1 MKKGKTKIEMKSV
14 TKYFRNAILAST
26 QRTVDYKNISFDT
39 ISRQEIENGLIN
51 RKATGKIWKTKE
63 DERWERT
70 TKDVVIALKTIATEF
85 SDAGYIENNIEE
97 MTSILFLP
105 AVISKD
111 GILSKPDDKYP
122 WIPREF
128 LEPMVEP
135 QIAIGKAEIYDSF
148 FEETTDK
155 RNQIKLWNDYLN
167 YAKELYEKVTE
178 TKFTEEHIKK
188 SQIKLDGKYYI
199 FESEQVNSTAN
210 ILRLYNDLLQ
220 NGEPLLYQK
229 MTNGGIEPSRDIIDK
244 MEENKLKGYVGQ
256 MGGEYSLSESQRE
269 AVSCFQEIEEGE
281 VLAVNGPPGTGKT
294 TLLQSIVANMY
305 VKAALNN
312 DMAPIIVATS
322 TNNQAVTNIIDSFG
336 KISPIEISNLEC
348 RWIKGVNSF
357 AVYFPSASRMKEAES
372 KQYQYTSARG
382 GNFVDDIETDE
393 NREGS
398 KELFVKEFTE
408 YFGIEEN
415 SLVRCK
421 EKISNSLN
429 ELNEKR
435 IRCIDKL
442 TQAKNI
448 LGQLSAKEY
457 INNLNQK
464 LEKLDEEI
472 EKVENKERQIKADSE
487 RLIERRKE
495 WRKLYNL
502 LPWYVRLF
510 KFLPCFRRK
519 IFEWSF
525 ENIKEDELNLL
536 KRGMDIG
543 EIEDK
548 YYKLVEQNDILFK
561 QNKMEINNLIAK
573 KKERQQYKEEIISKL
588 FEIKDMMLSFLKY
601 KVSVDTDNF
610 IEEFTVEKVNDELD
624 KIRYV
629 EFWLAVHYYEALWL
643 IEDNPIS
650 EKENGTNYENV
661 INKRYHRIAM
671 LAPCMVMT
679 TFMLPKQFLA
689 YGGNEKSNYYMYNYV
704 DLLIV
709 DEAGQISP
717 EIGIPAFALAKK
729 AVVVG
734 DEKQIPPVWGIQKAL
749 DIAMAIDHDVISQK
763 EQFALLQQNGL
774 NCSESSVMKI
784 ASQSCPYEK
793 YGKGL
798 FLSEHRRCYDEIIQY
813 CNDLVYNGNLEPL
826 RGSENKSVLYD
837 WIPATG
843 HKQIEVPYS
852 QKIAGSRQ
860 NYTEATEIVDWIGNH
875 YELILHRYQDKNQI
889 DDEKMLIGIITPFKK
904 QSVLLKK
911 LLREKLPDISSNI
924 SVGTVHTFQGAE
936 RKIIIFSSVYG
947 NKDGCYFIDR
957 NKSLMNVAVSRAKDS
972 FLVFGDRG
980 CLGGNR
986 TSASGMLKKATYK
999 TVNEDIE

>member
-1 MKKGKTKIEMKSV
+1 MKSV
-14 TKYFRNAILAST
+14 TKYFRNAILASAQGT
-26 QRTVDYKNISFDT
+26 IEYKNISFDT
-39 ISRQEIENGLIN
+39 ISSQEIEQGLIN
-51 RKATGKIWKTKE
+51 RKTTRRIWKNKE

-105 AVISKD
+105 AIISED

-128 LEPMVEP
+128 LEPMIEP
-135 QIAIGKAEIYDSF
+135 QIAIGKAEIYDTF
-148 FEETTDK
+148 FEETTNK
-155 RNQIKLWNDYLN
+155 RNQIKSWNDYLN

-178 TKFTEEHIKK
+178 TKFTERYVKE
-188 SQIKLDGKYYI
+188 IKLDGKYYI
-199 FESEQVNSTAN
+199 FESEQINSTVN
-210 ILRLYNDLLQ
+210 ILRLYNDLLK
-220 NGEPLLYQK
+220 NEEPLLYAK
-229 MTNGGIEPSRDIIDK
+229 MTNGVIESFRNIVDK
-244 MEENKLKGYVGQ
+244 MEDSKLKGHVGQ
-256 MGGEYSLSESQRE
+256 MGGEYPLSESQRE

-336 KISPIEISNLEC
+336 KINPIGISNLEY
-348 RWIKGVNSF
+348 RWITGVNSF
-357 AVYFPSASRMKEAES
+357 SVYFPSKSKMKEAES
-372 KQYQYTSARG
+372 KHYQYTSARG
-382 GNFVDDIETDE
+382 GNFVDDIEADE
-393 NREGS
+393 NRES
-398 KELFVKEFTE
+398 SQSLFVKEFTK
-408 YFGIEEN
+408 YFGKEEN
-415 SLVRCK
+415 SLKKCK
-421 EKISNSLN
+421 EVISNSLN
-429 ELNEKR
+429 ELDEQR
-435 IRCIDKL
+435 VRCIDKL
-442 TQAKNI
+442 TRIKNI
-448 LGQLSAKEY
+448 FGKLSAKEY

-464 LEKLDEEI
+464 LKKLDGEI
-472 EKVENKERQIKADSE
+472 EKLKNKEKEIKTESE
-487 RLIERRKE
+487 RLIKRRKG
-495 WRKLYNL
+495 WRQLYDL

-510 KFLPCFRRK
+510 KFLPCFKRK

-525 ENIKEDELNLL
+525 DNIKDDELNFL
-536 KRGMDIG
+536 KRGMGID

-548 YYKLVEQNDILFK
+548 YYKLVEQNDILLK
-561 QNKMEINNLIAK
+561 QNQKEKNNLIVNR
-573 KKERQQYKEEIISKL
+573 KESQQHKEEIISKL
-588 FEIKDMMLSFLKY
+588 FEIRDIMVSFSGY
-601 KVSVDTDNF
+601 KVSVHTDNF
-610 IEEFTVEKVNDELD
+610 IEEFSVEKINDELD
-624 KIRYV
+624 KIRYA
-629 EFWLAVHYYEALWL
+629 EFWLAVHYYETVWL
-643 IEDNPIS
+643 IEDNPIN
-650 EKENGTNYENV
+650 ENQRNATFKNV
-661 INKRYHRIAM
+661 INDRYHRIAM

-679 TFMLPKQFLA
+679 TYMLPKQFLA
-689 YGGNEKSNYYMYNYV
+689 YDGNEKSHFYLYNYA

-734 DEKQIPPVWGIQKAL
+734 DEQQIPPVWGIQKAL
-749 DIAMAIDHDVISQK
+749 DIAMAIDHNVISQK
-763 EQFALLQQNGL
+763 ERFILLQENGL

-826 RGSENKSVLYD
+826 RGSERESVLHN
-837 WIPATG
+837 WIPAIG

-852 QKIAGSRQ
+852 QTIAGSRQ
-860 NYTEATEIVDWIGNH
+860 NYKEATKIVDWIGNH
-875 YELILHRYQDKNQI
+875 YELILHRYREKNQI

-911 LLREKLPDISSNI
+911 LLRENLPDISSNI
-924 SVGTVHTFQGAE
+924 AVGTVHTFQGAE

-947 NKDGCYFIDR
+947 NKDGCYFIDM

-980 CLGGNR
+980 CLGGNG
-986 TSASGMLKKATYK
+986 TSASGMLKKATHEK
-999 TVNEDIE
+999 VALNLEMNV

>member
-1 MKKGKTKIEMKSV
+1 MKSV
-14 TKYFRNAILAST
+14 TKYFRNAILASAQGT
-26 QRTVDYKNISFDT
+26 IEYKNISFDT
-39 ISRQEIENGLIN
+39 ISSQEIEQGLIN
-51 RKATGKIWKTKE
+51 RKTTRRIWKNKE
-63 DERWERT
+63 EERWERT

-105 AVISKD
+105 AIISED

-128 LEPMVEP
+128 LEPMIEP
-135 QIAIGKAEIYDSF
+135 QIAIGKAEIYDTF
-148 FEETTDK
+148 FEETTNK
-155 RNQIKLWNDYLN
+155 RNQIKSWNDYLN

-178 TKFTEEHIKK
+178 TKFTERYVKE
-188 SQIKLDGKYYI
+188 IKLDGKYYI
-199 FESEQVNSTAN
+199 FESEQINSTVN
-210 ILRLYNDLLQ
+210 ILRLYNDLLK
-220 NGEPLLYQK
+220 NEEPLLYAK
-229 MTNGGIEPSRDIIDK
+229 MTNGVIESFRNIVDK
-244 MEENKLKGYVGQ
+244 MEDSKLKGHVGQ
-256 MGGEYSLSESQRE
+256 MGGEYPLSESQRE

-336 KISPIEISNLEC
+336 KINPIGISNLEY
-348 RWIKGVNSF
+348 RWITRVNSF
-357 AVYFPSASRMKEAES
+357 SVYFPSKSKMKEAES
-372 KQYQYTSARG
+372 KHYQYTSARG
-382 GNFVDDIETDE
+382 GNFVDDIEADE
-393 NREGS
+393 NRES
-398 KELFVKEFTE
+398 SQSLFVKEFTK
-408 YFGIEEN
+408 YFGKEEN
-415 SLVRCK
+415 SLKKCK
-421 EKISNSLN
+421 EVISNSLN
-429 ELNEKR
+429 ELDEQR
-435 IRCIDKL
+435 VRCIDKL
-442 TQAKNI
+442 TRIKNI
-448 LGQLSAKEY
+448 FGKLSAKEY

-464 LEKLDEEI
+464 LKKLDGEI
-472 EKVENKERQIKADSE
+472 EKLKNKEKEIKTESE
-487 RLIERRKE
+487 RLIERRKG
-495 WRKLYNL
+495 WRQLYDL

-510 KFLPCFRRK
+510 KFLPCFKRK

-525 ENIKEDELNLL
+525 DNIKDDELNFL
-536 KRGMDIG
+536 KRGMGID

-548 YYKLVEQNDILFK
+548 YYKLVEQNDILLK
-561 QNKMEINNLIAK
+561 QNQKEKNNLIVNR
-573 KKERQQYKEEIISKL
+573 KESQQHKEEMISKL
-588 FEIKDMMLSFLKY
+588 FEIRDIMVSFSGY
-601 KVSVDTDNF
+601 KVSVHTDNF
-610 IEEFTVEKVNDELD
+610 IEEFSVEKINDELD
-624 KIRYV
+624 KIRYA
-629 EFWLAVHYYEALWL
+629 EFWLAVHYYETVWL
-643 IEDNPIS
+643 IEDNPIN
-650 EKENGTNYENV
+650 ENQRNATFKNV
-661 INKRYHRIAM
+661 INDRYHRIAM

-679 TFMLPKQFLA
+679 TYMLPKQFLA
-689 YGGNEKSNYYMYNYV
+689 YDGNEKSHFYLYNYA

-734 DEKQIPPVWGIQKAL
+734 DEQQIPPVWGIQKAL
-749 DIAMAIDHDVISQK
+749 DIAMAIDHNVISQK
-763 EQFALLQQNGL
+763 ERFILLQENGL

-826 RGSENKSVLYD
+826 RGSERESVLHN
-837 WIPATG
+837 WIPAIG

-852 QKIAGSRQ
+852 QTIAGSRQ
-860 NYTEATEIVDWIGNH
+860 NYKEATKIVDWIGNH
-875 YELILHRYQDKNQI
+875 YELILHRYREKNQI

-911 LLREKLPDISSNI
+911 LLRENLPDISSNI
-924 SVGTVHTFQGAE
+924 AVGTVHTFQGAE

-947 NKDGCYFIDR
+947 NKDGCYFIDM

-980 CLGGNR
+980 CLGGNG
-986 TSASGMLKKATYK
+986 TSASGMLKKATHEK
-999 TVNEDIE
+999 VALNLEMNV

>member
-1 MKKGKTKIEMKSV
+1 MKSV
-14 TKYFRNAILAST
+14 TKYFRNAILASAQGT
-26 QRTVDYKNISFDT
+26 IEYKNISFDT
-39 ISRQEIENGLIN
+39 ISRQEIEQGLIN
-51 RKATGKIWKTKE
+51 SKILNKIWKDKKG
-63 DERWERT
+63 DRI

-85 SDAGYIENNIEE
+85 SDAGYTENNIEE

-105 AVISKD
+105 AIINKE
-111 GILSKPDDKYP
+111 GLLSKHDDKYP

-128 LEPMVEP
+128 LEPMIEP
-135 QIAIGKAEIYDSF
+135 QIAIGKAETYDSF

-155 RNQIKLWNDYLN
+155 RNQIKSWNDYLN

-178 TKFTEEHIKK
+178 TGFSEESIKK
-188 SQIKLDGKYYI
+188 SGIKLDGKYYI
-199 FESEQVNSTAN
+199 FESEQINSTVN
-210 ILRLYNDLLQ
+210 ILQLYNDLLH
-220 NGEPLLYQK
+220 NEEPLLYQR
-229 MTNGGIEPSRDIIDK
+229 MTNGHREPSRAIIDK
-244 MEENKLKGYVGQ
+244 TEDNKLKGHVGQ
-256 MGGEYSLSESQRE
+256 MGGEYPLSASQRE

-305 VKAALNN
+305 VNAALNRN
-312 DMAPIIVATS
+312 RAPIIIATS

-336 KISPIEISNLEC
+336 KINPIGISNLEH
-348 RWIKGVNSF
+348 RWITGVNSF
-357 AVYFPSASRMKEAES
+357 AVYFPSKSKMKEAES
-372 KQYQYTSARG
+372 KHYQYTSARG
-382 GNFVDDIETDE
+382 GNFVDNIETDE
-393 NREGS
+393 NRESS

-408 YFGIEEN
+408 YFGKAEN
-415 SLVRCK
+415 SLIRCK
-421 EKISNSLN
+421 EIISNSLD
-429 ELNEKR
+429 ELDGQR

-442 TQAKNI
+442 TQLKNI

-464 LEKLDEEI
+464 LEKLNKEI
-472 EKVENKERQIKADSE
+472 EKLENKEKEIKTDSE

-510 KFLPCFRRK
+510 KVLPCFKRK

-525 ENIKEDELNLL
+525 DNIKDEELNFL
-536 KRGMDIG
+536 KRGMTID

-548 YYKLVEQNDILFK
+548 YYKLVEQNDILLSQNQMEKSNLVANLKESK
-561 QNKMEINNLIAK
+561 QCK
-573 KKERQQYKEEIISKL
+573 KKMISKL
-588 FEIKDMMLSFLKY
+588 SEIKDIMVSFSAY
-601 KVSVDTDNF
+601 KVSVNMDKF
-610 IEEFTVEKVNDELD
+610 IEEFCIEKVNEELD

-629 EFWLAVHYYEALWL
+629 EFWLAVHYYEISWL
-643 IEDNPIS
+643 IEDNPIR
-650 EKENGTNYENV
+650 EKEKGTNYENV
-661 INKRYHRIAM
+661 LNKRYHRIAM

-679 TFMLPKQFLA
+679 AYMLPKQFLA
-689 YGGNEKSNYYMYNYV
+689 YGGNEKTNYYMYNYA

-734 DEKQIPPVWGIQKAL
+734 DEQQIPPVWRIPKAL
-749 DIAMAIDHDVISQK
+749 DIAMAIDHDVISRK
-763 EQFALLQQNGL
+763 EQFTLIQENGL
-774 NCSESSVMKI
+774 NCSESSIMKI

-813 CNDLVYNGNLEPL
+813 CNNLVYNGNLEAL
-826 RGSENKSVLYD
+826 RGSAKESVLHN
-837 WIPATG
+837 WIPAIG

-860 NYTEATEIVDWIGNH
+860 NYKEATEIVDWIGNH
-875 YELILHRYQDKNQI
+875 YDLIRNRYQETNEL
-889 DDEKMLIGIITPFKK
+889 DDEKMLLGIITPFKK
-904 QSVLLKK
+904 QSVLLKN
-911 LLREKLPDISSNI
+911 LLKEKLPDIHSNVA
-924 SVGTVHTFQGAE
+924 VGTVHTFQGAE

-947 NKDGCYFIDR
+947 NKDGCFFIDM

-980 CLGGNR
+980 CLGGNE

-999 TVNEDIE
+999 TVNEDLREGEL

>member
-1 MKKGKTKIEMKSV
+1 MKSV
-14 TKYFRNAILAST
+14 TKYFRNAILASA
-26 QRTVDYKNISFDT
+26 QRTIEYKNISFDT
-39 ISRQEIENGLIN
+39 ISWQEIEQGLIN
-51 RKATGKIWKTKE
+51 KKIAEKIWKNN
-63 DERWERT
+63 ERRERA

-85 SDAGYIENNIEE
+85 SDAGHTENNIEE

-105 AVISKD
+105 AIISKE
-111 GILSKPDDKYP
+111 GRLSKADDKYP

-155 RNQIKLWNDYLN
+155 RNQIKSWNDYLN
-167 YAKELYEKVTE
+167 YAKELYEKVTK
-178 TKFTEEHIKK
+178 THFTAESIKEAE
-188 SQIKLDGKYYI
+188 IKLDGKYYI
-199 FESEQVNSTAN
+199 FESNQINSTVN
-210 ILRLYNDLLQ
+210 ILGLYNDLLQ
-220 NGEPLLYQK
+220 NEEPLLYQK
-229 MTNGGIEPSRDIIDK
+229 MTNGYRELSRTIVDK
-244 MEENKLKGYVGQ
+244 TENSKLKGHVGQ
-256 MGGEYSLSESQRE
+256 MGGEYPLSASQRE

-305 VKAALNN
+305 VNAALNK
-312 DMAPIIVATS
+312 DKAPIIVATS
-322 TNNQAVTNIIDSFG
+322 TNNQAVTNIIESFG
-336 KISPIEISNLEC
+336 KIKLIGISNLEC
-348 RWIKGVNSF
+348 RWINGVNGF
-357 AVYFPSASRMKEAES
+357 AVYFPSANRMKEAES
-372 KQYQYTSARG
+372 KQYQYTSVRG
-382 GNFVDDIETDE
+382 GNFADDIETDE

-398 KELFVKEFTE
+398 KELFVKEFAE

-421 EKISNSLN
+421 EKISYSLN

-442 TQAKNI
+442 IQAKNI

-464 LEKLDEEI
+464 LEKSDEEI
-472 EKVENKERQIKADSE
+472 EKIENKERERKADSE

-495 WRKLYNL
+495 WRQLYNL
-502 LPWYVRLF
+502 LPWYVKLF
-510 KFLPCFRRK
+510 KFLPCFKRK
-519 IFEWSF
+519 MFEWSF
-525 ENIKEDELNLL
+525 DNIKEDELNFL
-536 KRGMDIG
+536 KRGMGIV

-548 YYKLVEQNDILFK
+548 YYKLVEQNDVLLK
-561 QNKMEINNLIAK
+561 QNQTKKDTLIQNRKESQQHKEKIHNKLSEI
-573 KKERQQYKEEIISKL
+573 QEI
-588 FEIKDMMLSFLKY
+588 MLSFSKY
-601 KVSVDTDNF
+601 KVSANSDNF

-624 KIRYV
+624 KIRYA

-650 EKENGTNYENV
+650 EKENGTNYESV
-661 INKRYHRIAM
+661 LNKRYYRIAM

-679 TFMLPKQFLA
+679 TYMLPKQFLA
-689 YGGNEKSNYYMYNYV
+689 FGGNEKSNYYMYNYV

-734 DEKQIPPVWGIQKAL
+734 DEQQIPPVWGIPKAL
-749 DIAMAIDHDVISQK
+749 DIAMAIDHNVISQK
-763 EQFALLQQNGL
+763 EQFTLLQENGL

-813 CNDLVYNGNLEPL
+813 CNDLVYNGELEPL
-826 RGSENKSVLYD
+826 RGSANQSVLNN
-837 WIPATG
+837 WIPAIG
-843 HKQIEVPYS
+843 HKQIEVSYS
-852 QKIAGSRQ
+852 QKIGGSRQ
-860 NYTEATEIVDWIGNH
+860 NYKEATEIVDWIGNH
-875 YELILHRYQDKNQI
+875 YELILNKYQEKNEI

-904 QSVLLKK
+904 QSALLKK

-936 RKIIIFSSVYG
+936 KKIIVFSSVYG
-947 NKDGCYFIDR
+947 NQDGCFFIDM

-980 CLGGNR
+980 CLEENG

-999 TVNEDIE
+999 TINEDIREGEL

>member
-1 MKKGKTKIEMKSV
+1 M
-14 TKYFRNAILAST
+14 
-26 QRTVDYKNISFDT
+26 YK
-39 ISRQEIENGLIN
+39 RQ
-51 RKATGKIWKTKE
+51 
-63 DERWERT
+63 
-70 TKDVVIALKTIATEF
+70 LKTIATEF

-244 MEENKLKGYVGQ
+244 MEENKLKGHVGQ

-689 YGGNEKSNYYMYNYV
+689 YG
-704 DLLIV
+704 
-709 DEAGQISP
+709 
-717 EIGIPAFALAKK
+717 
-729 AVVVG
+729 
-734 DEKQIPPVWGIQKAL
+734 
-749 DIAMAIDHDVISQK
+749 
-763 EQFALLQQNGL
+763 
-774 NCSESSVMKI
+774 
-784 ASQSCPYEK
+784 
-793 YGKGL
+793 
-798 FLSEHRRCYDEIIQY
+798 
-813 CNDLVYNGNLEPL
+813 
-826 RGSENKSVLYD
+826 
-837 WIPATG
+837 
-843 HKQIEVPYS
+843 
-852 QKIAGSRQ
+852 
-860 NYTEATEIVDWIGNH
+860 
-875 YELILHRYQDKNQI
+875 
-889 DDEKMLIGIITPFKK
+889 
-904 QSVLLKK
+904 
-911 LLREKLPDISSNI
+911 
-924 SVGTVHTFQGAE
+924 
-936 RKIIIFSSVYG
+936 
-947 NKDGCYFIDR
+947 
-957 NKSLMNVAVSRAKDS
+957 AVSYTH
-972 FLVFGDRG
+972 LT
-980 CLGGNR
+980 LPT
-986 TSASGMLKKATYK
+986 TSR
-999 TVNEDIE
+999 V